1 MENNRYGNINELIS
15 EIEALGDWK
24 DVSQRSNFLKVLSK
38 IAMIYQGYE
47 IKNENGEI
55 TRGYYPEE
63 VTDAIVEACKLKFP
77 SDRIEAFD
85 EENKLREGYPE
96 YSSYLFLVKDGSG
109 ISLLGER
116 TRIDEI
122 AREEFGI
129 NVYDRTAT
137 REEVDGLISSSK
149 EYLDKKKEQE
159 LDGSDISP
167 ERQEKEA
174 SIRKSQA
181 EKQAIV
187 QQIAEIDKEIE
198 VLTALLKQKKA
209 QRDDLLSS
217 LEEK

>member
-1 MENNRYGNINELIS
+1 LIS
-15 EIEALGDWK
+15 EIETLGDWR
-24 DVSQRSNFLKVLSK
+24 DPSQRSNFFRVLSK
-38 IAMIYQGYE
+38 IAVIYNGYE
-47 IKNENGEI
+47 IKNENGETI
-55 TRGYYPEE
+55 RGYYPKE
-63 VTDAIVEACKLKFP
+63 VIEAIVEACKEKFP
-77 SDRIEAFD
+77 AEYQAFD
-85 EENKLREGYPE
+85 ERGELKPGYPE
-96 YSSYLFLVKDGSG
+96 YSNYLVLANDVSG
-109 ISLLGER
+109 ISLMGER

-149 EYLDKKKEQE
+149 EFLDKKKEQE
-159 LDGSDISP
+159 LDNSATSP

-174 SIRKSQA
+174 SIRRSQA

-198 VLTALLKQKKA
+198 ELTALLNKKKA
-209 QRDDLLSS
+209 QRDDLSSS

>member
-15 EIEALGDWK
+15 EIEALGDWQ
-24 DVSQRSNFLKVLSK
+24 DVSQRENFFKVLSK
-38 IAMIYQGYE
+38 ITVIYHGYE
-47 IKNENGEI
+47 IKNENGEK
-55 TRGYYPEE
+55 TSGYYPEE
-63 VTDAIVEACKLKFP
+63 VTEAIVRACKGKFP
-77 SDRIEAFD
+77 TKDQVFD
-85 EENKLREGYPE
+85 EQGQLKPGYPE
-96 YSSYLFLVKDGSG
+96 YSNYLVLVNDALS
-109 ISLLGER
+109 ISLMGER

-122 AREEFGI
+122 ARNEFGI
-129 NVYDRTAT
+129 DVYHTPAT
-137 REEVDGLISSSK
+137 REEVDGLIASSK

-159 LDGSDISP
+159 LDDSATSP

-181 EKQAIV
+181 EKQAIA

-209 QRDDLLSS
+209 QRDDLSSS